1 MFVLLCLRNVGEFSH
16 QQDFEERMNEEER
29 LQKTRLMF
37 SCKADW
43 NFFKDSK
50 CLFRTCSMFK
60 LSSYQMGTRVK
71 SIFRGMKISHKQLSW
86 VFLFLMYFYYSF
98 ISMSKKKSCTKAV
111 VSPNQFLVT
120 LGLLSKHSKWSV
132 CLFSKLTCCFLP
144 LRSLLMCATCSWLS
158 LVAPHVCPLC
168 SCLH

>member
-1 MFVLLCLRNVGEFSH
+1 MLENLVTNRTLRNGW
-16 QQDFEERMNEEER
+16 
-29 LQKTRLMF
+29 TRR
-37 SCKADW
+37 S
-43 NFFKDSK
+43 DSK
-50 CLFRTCSMFK
+50 KLGWCFHVRLIEFFLRTPSVCSELAVCLNCRLIRWEQGSRAF
-60 LSSYQMGTRVK
+60 LEEWK
-71 SIFRGMKISHKQLSW
+71 SAISNSLE
-86 VFLFLMYFYYSF
+86 YFYFLCIF
-98 ISMSKKKSCTKAV
+98 ITVSSLCQKKSCTKAV